1 LSLEKRIDEWSQR
14 GRSGKKQKK
23 AHNNKNENDR
33 RHPELLI
40 VFYELPEFT
49 NYLQL

>member
-1 LSLEKRIDEWSQR
+1 LSLEERIDEWSQCR
-14 GRSGKKQKK
+14 RSGKKQKK
-23 AHNNKNENDR
+23 ADNNKNENDG

-40 VFYELPEFT
+40 VFYELPELT